1 MTRRRSLVL
10 GLLLVLIGGAC
21 SSGSGGDDDAE
32 SLDIDGVRSLAADA
46 MSDIDTVLFTIELE
60 GADVFIDD
68 DGLIGFRNAEGRYA
82 APSSADAVVA
92 VNALGLATE
101 VGAIAIDGEAWIT
114 NPLTGDWEPAPAAFT
129 FDPALLFDPEVGFST
144 LLADGLVNAELVA
157 PAPDEDQ
164 RYHIAADVDPVRV
177 AALTGGLVDDVDNV
191 DLWVDA
197 RSGLLTEVTFDVG
210 IDAGGTSWRLLLTD
224 YGSPV
229 SITEPDLG

>member
-1 MTRRRSLVL
+1 MTRRCSLVI
-10 GLLLVLIGGAC
+10 GLLLVLLAGAC

-46 MSDIDTVLFTIELE
+46 MSDVDTVLFTIELE

-68 DGLIGFRNAEGRYA
+68 DELIGFRMAEGRFA

-92 VNALGLATE
+92 VNALGLSTE
-101 VGAIAIDGEAWIT
+101 VGAIAIDGEVWIT
-114 NPLTGDWEPAPAAFT
+114 NPLTGDWEPAPEAFT

-144 LLADGLVNAELVA
+144 LLADGLTNAELA
-157 PAPDEDQ
+157 TPEPDADQ
-164 RYHIAADVDPVRV
+164 RYHIIADVDPVRV

-197 RSGLLTEVTFDVG
+197 QSGLLTEVTFDVG

-229 SITEPDLG
+229 SVTEPDLG